1 MASIEKVMHLIML
14 IVKVFFRITK
24 QNLKHN
30 QHKNFA

>member
-14 IVKVFFRITK
+14 IVFFMITK

-30 QHKNFA
+30 QHKNFALG